1 MHNGRA
7 STPQAPEAAS
17 PRRCRH
23 GKMHAGPGRK
33 RALLI
38 GCCYPN
44 SETDHVRGA
53 CHDVECMRNLLC
65 GLFRFRP
72 EDVCMLVDV
81 PTPSLPELR
90 HETVP
95 TRANILREMTRL
107 VHGVQAGDSL
117 FFHFSGAAP
126 MHGPHA
132 LNSFVCMLVNCKAR
146 TCMYGCTQ
154 SSTLACLHMRDLGVV
169 ACNVMPAYLVCRGC

>member
-1 MHNGRA
+1 
-7 STPQAPEAAS
+7 
-17 PRRCRH
+17 
-23 GKMHAGPGRK
+23 MHAGPGRK

-44 SETDHVRGA
+44 SKTDHVQGA
-53 CHDVECMRNLLC
+53 CHDVECMRDLLC
-65 GLFRFRP
+65 GLFRFLP

-81 PTPSLPELR
+81 PTPSLPALR

-95 TRANILREMTRL
+95 TRANMLREMKRL

-132 LNSFVCMLVNCKAR
+132 LDGSVGTFVNGEAR
-146 TCMYGCTQ
+146 MYMYGCTQ
-154 SSTLACLHMRDLGVV
+154 TLTLAGLHVRDLGVV
-169 ACNVMPAYLVCRGC
+169 ACDVMPAYLVCRGC